1 MFSKIFLNSKNLI
14 NNVNVLEGD
23 AQKPLCVMVK
33 ANAYGHGSK
42 EIVSMLKNRIK
53 YFGVSNL
60 QEALEIRDYTKE
72 DIIVFGKCDNY
83 EKCIENDISFIVF
96 SYNHAKT
103 IVSLSKKLKKRAKM
117 HLCVNT
123 GMNRYGVKD
132 KREFIRII
140 ELLEKNKME
149 LVGLYTHF
157 SSLTSDKEYTQA
169 QEKRFKEYCSLLPK
183 NWKTIHHVGG
193 GKSIYA
199 NLDADMYRVGIAV
212 YGYGDERLKP
222 VLSLES
228 EVVDIQKVNK
238 GEHIGYL
245 CGFTAQDD
253 MTIATIPLGYGD
265 GLPRKLSNK
274 LSVKIRGE
282 NAINCG
288 NICMDAFMVDVTNI
302 KCKIG
307 DRVSILENALN
318 WAPLIESTEYEVLTN
333 LSKFRG
339 ERIIK

>member
-14 NNVNVLEGD
+14 NNINVLEED

-42 EIVSMLKNRIK
+42 EIVSILKDRVNF
-53 YFGVSNL
+53 FGVSCLN
-60 QEALEIRDYTKE
+60 EALEIRDYTKGE
-72 DIIVFGKCDNY
+72 IIVFGKCDDY
-83 EKCIENDISFIVF
+83 EKCIKNDISFILM
-96 SYNHAKT
+96 SYNHAKEM
-103 IVSLSKKLKKRAKM
+103 VSLSKKLRKKAKM

-132 KREFIRII
+132 KKEFGKII
-140 ELLEKNKME
+140 DLFEKNKME
-149 LVGLYTHF
+149 LAGLYTHF
-157 SSLTSDKEYTQA
+157 SSLTSDKEYTLS
-169 QEKRFKEYCSLLPK
+169 QEEKFKEYCSLLPK
-183 NWKTIHHVGG
+183 RWKTICHVGG
-193 GKSIYA
+193 GKSIYS
-199 NLDADMYRVGIAV
+199 NLNADMYRVGIAV
-212 YGYGDERLKP
+212 YGYGEPRLKP

-245 CGFTAQDD
+245 CGYTAKEN
-253 MTIATIPLGYGD
+253 MTVATIPLGYGD

-274 LSVKIRGE
+274 LKVKIRGE
-282 NAINCG
+282 ERLNCG
-288 NICMDAFMVDVTNI
+288 NVCMDAFMIDVTNI

-307 DRVSILENALN
+307 DKVTLLENALD
-318 WAPLIESTEYEVLTN
+318 WAPIIESTEYEVLTN